1 MAKKAKTEE
10 QKVEKVTI
18 VDEHGKHHH
27 GVAVILD
34 SDDVVREQAQGFTNF
49 LRDYAVVG
57 LAVGFIIG
65 QQAQT
70 LIKQMVNSFVT
81 PVLNVIIGPTLET
94 KSFTISLGSN
104 SASVTWGAFIYALL
118 DFLFVM
124 VFIYFTIRVLRLDR
138 LDKKKEK

>member
-1 MAKKAKTEE
+1 MA
-10 QKVEKVTI
+10 EKPKPQEGDHVVI
-18 VDEHGKHHH
+18 VDKHGKHHH
-27 GVAVILD
+27 GVAVVLD
-34 SDDVVREQAQGFTNF
+34 TDDVVREQAQGFTNF

-70 LIKQMVNSFVT
+70 LIKQVVNSFVT
-81 PVLNVIIGPTLET
+81 PLLDVIVGASLQH

-104 SASVTWGAFIYALL
+104 HASVTWGQFLYVLI

-124 VFIYFTIRVLRLDR
+124 VFIYFVVKLLRLDR
-138 LDKKKEK
+138 LDKKKEKK